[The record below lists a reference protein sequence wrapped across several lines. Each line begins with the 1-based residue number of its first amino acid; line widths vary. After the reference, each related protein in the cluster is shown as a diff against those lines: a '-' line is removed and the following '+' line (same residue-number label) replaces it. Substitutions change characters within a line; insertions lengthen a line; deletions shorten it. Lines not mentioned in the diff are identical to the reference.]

1 MPALS
6 HGLLPR
12 GVRAF
17 LLRRQVMNEIRE
29 LTEVE
34 VEAVSGG
41 SSFSS
46 LLPSI
51 TVNAPVD
58 VQIGTQVIAATQTAV
73 SAFGNA
79 GNQINGGL
87 TNLDLQSVV
96 H

>member
-1 MPALS
+1 
-6 HGLLPR
+6 
-12 GVRAF
+12 
-17 LLRRQVMNEIRE
+17 MNEIRE
-29 LTEVE
+29 LTEME

-51 TVNAPVD
+51 TVNTPVD

-87 TNLDLQSVV
+87 TNLGLQSVA
-96 H
+96 